1 MDRPHHAA
9 LSDQEIEAFQNAL
22 KSIPPL
28 HALQPRFRLKDLI
41 KLGAFVAAFHL
52 LSFSTIEP
60 NDPPL
65 VMTILVRNDGPT
77 WSAFESFP
85 LVIKND
91 APWPVPNLEMPPLA
105 LKVLVPRN
113 ERKPRT
119 DDIANIRVSEGAA
132 PREAPSSPNQISKAV
147 SPAPKTTAQKPPS
160 GSTTQTPHPVSFT
173 NFFSALSAALK
184 TQSQTLS
191 NAPSRTITAP
201 SRDNFAPN
209 KSTATPSPSSSG
221 GLLSGLRKG

>member
-9 LSDQEIEAFQNAL
+9 LSNQEIEAFQNAL
-22 KSIPPL
+22 EFVPPP
-28 HALQPRFRLKDLI
+28 HALQSRFRLNDLF
-41 KLGAFVAAFHL
+41 KLGAFVVAFHL

-77 WSAFESFP
+77 WPAFESFP
-85 LVIKND
+85 LVLTD
-91 APWPVPNLEMPPLA
+91 EASWPVLDFEMPPLA
-105 LKVLVPRN
+105 LKAPTPRI

-119 DDIANIRVSEGAA
+119 DDIANFRMNEGAA
-132 PREAPSSPNQISKAV
+132 PREAPSSPNQVSKAA
-147 SPAPKTTAQKPPS
+147 APKTTAQKPPS
-160 GSTTQTPHPVSFT
+160 GSTVQTPRPVSFT
-173 NFFSALSAALK
+173 NFFSGLSATLK
-184 TQSQTLS
+184 TQSQTLN

-201 SRDNFAPN
+201 SKDNVAPS
-209 KSTATPSPSSSG
+209 KSTPTPSPSSIG